1 LSEDARDRQ
10 FQGGAI
16 GALQT
21 GATPRF
27 SAAHG
32 PPAAS
37 LAGTDSA
44 QVLHDAN
51 ARGGRMTT
59 RGRIL
64 YVVGFDDTEPAVSWQ
79 VAEFSKAW
87 QSPVVL
93 LGVRRARWL
102 PFLEK
107 DDSRALKRATV
118 DVAKR
123 LRGLRGHVAGIKAA
137 FGDPAIEARRVAD
150 QIGATLIMVGA
161 GAEALTDPRA
171 ISATALTIARRV
183 RQDVWICKPFA
194 DPHIDHVLCA
204 ADTSALAGEA
214 VQRAA
219 EICRRFNARLR
230 VLSVL
235 AEPPPPLPNAASS
248 DDPDE
253 AVVAGRRRQKLFLDQ
268 FNLQGVAL
276 SRAIVWGTQTPVEL
290 LLEAEHYADGLLVMG
305 AVSGPRQDRGGLG
318 ATTEPVLRACPS
330 SLLIVRGGPRERD
343 AARAGTRVAL
353 SEEAD
358 GG

>member
-1 LSEDARDRQ
+1 
-10 FQGGAI
+10 
-16 GALQT
+16 
-21 GATPRF
+21 
-27 SAAHG
+27 
-32 PPAAS
+32 
-37 LAGTDSA
+37 
-44 QVLHDAN
+44 
-51 ARGGRMTT
+51 MTV

-93 LGVRRARWL
+93 LGVRRAHWL

-107 DDSRALKRATV
+107 DDRQALKRATV

-123 LRGLRGHVAGIKAA
+123 IRGLRGHVGGIKVAI
-137 FGDPAIEARRVAD
+137 GDPVIEVRRIAD
-150 QIGATLIMVGA
+150 QVGATLIMIGA
-161 GAEALTDPRA
+161 GPEALDDPRA
-171 ISATALTIARRV
+171 ISATALTIARGA

-204 ADTSALAGEA
+204 ADTSPLAGEA

-230 VLSVL
+230 VVSVL
-235 AEPPPPLPNAASS
+235 AEPPPPLPNAASA
-248 DDPDE
+248 DDADQ
-253 AVVAGRRRQKLFLDQ
+253 AVLAGRRRQKLYLDQ

-290 LLEAEHYADGLLVMG
+290 LLEAEHYSDGLLVMG
-305 AVSGPRQDRGGLG
+305 AASGPRGRAGGLG

-330 SLLIVRGGPRERD
+330 SLLIVRGKAGKRKGEP
-343 AARAGTRVAL
+343 AGTRVAL
-353 SEEAD
+353 FEEAD